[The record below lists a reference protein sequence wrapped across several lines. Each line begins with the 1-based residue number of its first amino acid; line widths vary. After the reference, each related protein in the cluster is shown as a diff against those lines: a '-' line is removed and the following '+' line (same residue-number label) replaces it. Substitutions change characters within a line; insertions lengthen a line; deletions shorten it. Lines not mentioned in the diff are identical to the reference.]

1 MTLQNTLDKVLLIIV
16 LYEKKLSTSETFLS
30 LIKSAKTN
38 DLKVDF
44 YVYDNSKES
53 MLDMPIQHVHYG
65 IKYFH
70 DIKNSGIAKAYNVAA
85 RYALENEYKW
95 MLTLDQDTY
104 FSSDTLV
111 QYAYSIENIK
121 EKVPLIAPALR
132 NDAGKLLSPFGN
144 FFGRGYHID
153 GINQLTYS
161 FKKYAAFNSGALI
174 DLNAFFEVGGFDER
188 LFDFSDH
195 DFFLRL
201 GDKYKHFLVIDI
213 SAKHDLSS
221 SSNSGEYVLR
231 RFEML
236 VISGNVMK
244 KKHGFLYKL
253 GVLSTVYSRA
263 IKLSL
268 INRTIMPL
276 WIAIKNG

>member
-1 MTLQNTLDKVLLIIV
+1 MTLQSTLDKVLLIIV

-30 LIKSAKTN
+30 LMKSAKRN

-53 MLDMPIQHVHYG
+53 MLDVPIENEYCC
-65 IKYFH
+65 IKYSH
-70 DIKNSGIAKAYNVAA
+70 DIENSGIAKAYNIAA
-85 RYALENEYKW
+85 KYALKNEYKW
-95 MLTLDQDTY
+95 ILTLDQDTY

-111 QYAYSIENIK
+111 QYAYTLENIK
-121 EKVPLIAPALR
+121 EKIPLIAPVLR

-153 GINQLTYS
+153 SIDQLTYS
-161 FKKYAAFNSGALI
+161 FRKYAAFNSGVMI
-174 DLNAFFEVGGFDER
+174 NLNAFFEVNGFDER

-201 GDKYKHFLVIDI
+201 GNKYKHFLVAEIN
-213 SAKHDLSS
+213 AKHDLSS

-236 VISGNVMK
+236 VISGKVMK
-244 KKHGFLYKL
+244 NKHGFLHGF
-253 GVLSTVYSRA
+253 GVLATVYSRA

-268 INRTIMPL
+268 INRTLAPIRIL
-276 WIAIKNG
+276 FKYG